1 MLWTHGWVTR
11 RAFCFKDRDM
21 DDLEEGKIST
31 TCFIPKKPPRM
42 YIFAYFLVY
51 WIIYEKSIK
60 GLVCWS
66 HLNSYRRVRLKSV
79 LIPVCFFLQD
89 LLKLDFNDTLVSS
102 TRTFP
107 VNIFNLEGG
116 ETMLAR
122 DKGNFHAPGKDR
134 PCDPPVQWLERP
146 IFIVFGGSRVRFLPG
161 HRNFL
166 CPGRAWFLLLPSWKC
181 SLEMYVCC
189 SLVYH

>member
-1 MLWTHGWVTR
+1 MNSLLRYTTH
-11 RAFCFKDRDM
+11 AFCFKDTDI
-21 DDLEEGKIST
+21 DDREEGKIST
-31 TCFIPKKPPRM
+31 ICFIPRKSSRM
-42 YIFAYFLVY
+42 YILAYVLVY

-66 HLNSYRRVRLKSV
+66 HLDSYRRVRLKSV

-102 TRTFP
+102 THTFP

-122 DKGNFHAPGKDR
+122 DKGNFHAPGKNR
-134 PCDPPVQWLERP
+134 TRDPPVQWLERP
-146 IFIVFGGSRVRFLPG
+146 I
-161 HRNFL
+161 N
-166 CPGRAWFLLLPSWKC
+166 
-181 SLEMYVCC
+181 M
-189 SLVYH
+189 